1 MDLKKQSFIEAY
13 QKSFGNVSQSCKASG
28 ISRQTFYNWKE
39 EDSEFLSEIVN
50 VEPEEVFIDF
60 AENALAKKISEGDTT
75 AIIFALKTKGKKRG
89 YVERQEFNHQV
100 NQPIFQSLD
109 IDVITDDGNGQDKE
123 TP

>member
-109 IDVITDDGNGQDKE
+109 IDVITDDGNDQDKE